1 MDVDVV
7 NDIYANLESN
17 EPDLDLE
24 VEKLQQQNSDLQLH
38 IESLECDVE
47 KLCSKIMD
55 MKKTQD
61 NLAKNISELFKT
73 AKAEIE
79 RKDRIISDL
88 RSQLDGYISQTRVI
102 TVPSKRSR
110 ENTISKSDIDSST
123 KKIKRDNENQARKHN
138 SSSQKNRSR
147 SRSRDRYKSHYKERS
162 RDQSKKEIKSGKLDK
177 HKPNKETSLIRVD
190 CNKTNKS
197 TIKVECEANV
207 KNQKENMQ
215 SVSCKTNDKMPIKTD
230 EILSEMVQDAYVR
243 IVKNNA
249 TEEVMDSNN
258 LEIKSCSIITCKRN
272 DDIKEAKLEKS
283 CVKVALKEI
292 TKENK
297 RVEKNILEF
306 TEKQIVKENIV
317 ANKHDST
324 DSVKKYKTNKPK
336 IEEVTSKLLKR
347 QEVGLV
353 STSTALPDQD
363 VKVGTESESDKQ
375 SIKNEKNLSSV
386 ISVEGSFI
394 DKLNDKTVNNL
405 TLDVNCEKTNLIL
418 NIENFEKST
427 QSNKIKKCINEKLSS
442 PDGSGDDKKKGIQIS
457 NDSKLKKHRES
468 LTDKEYKHEKNT
480 NKIDEDKPESDRV
493 LRSSTRRHS
502 VRENIEK
509 NKDRTVDNQENQKN
523 ENMEHES
530 LCKSQL
536 TPHILSPNFVSIGL
550 THEGDI
556 PVLHIAD
563 TNNSEN
569 DRNKSLFV
577 DYGLTVTSSSPS
589 TKNSTI
595 EDLKILSL
603 NENNVENENKTSS
616 EINISQRS
624 EANLSIKLSSD
635 SSTVTKSLLDGQKTV
650 SGASSGRKRRRVIF
664 TMID

>member
-1 MDVDVV
+1 M
-7 NDIYANLESN
+7 
-17 EPDLDLE
+17 
-24 VEKLQQQNSDLQLH
+24 LH
-38 IESLECDVE
+38 FIN
-47 KLCSKIMD
+47 
-55 MKKTQD
+55 T
-61 NLAKNISELFKT
+61 F
-73 AKAEIE
+73 
-79 RKDRIISDL
+79 
-88 RSQLDGYISQTRVI
+88 YIFS
-102 TVPSKRSR
+102 
-110 ENTISKSDIDSST
+110 
-123 KKIKRDNENQARKHN
+123 
-138 SSSQKNRSR
+138 
-147 SRSRDRYKSHYKERS
+147 
-162 RDQSKKEIKSGKLDK
+162 
-177 HKPNKETSLIRVD
+177 RVD